1 MSSKRRNPYSGVG
14 CFFATPFI
22 GRVSSAKKQESFNLA
37 LHSVVSPP
45 QLSVFYIKGTPLCI
59 VERRLR
65 PVRYGLTPVP
75 LAQVSMC
82 SCLTVSSLSTQFA
95 WRVRGCFHCYIPPLS
110 YIRQYNN
117 NPLIVLSLSIGS
129 HSATNADYIRFLNSF
144 CSFHYCYI
152 QWQV

>member
-1 MSSKRRNPYSGVG
+1 MPSKRRNPYSGVG

-59 VERRLR
+59 IERRLR

-75 LAQVSMC
+75 LAQVFMC

-95 WRVRGCFHCYIPPLS
+95 WRVRGCFHCYTPPLS

-117 NPLIVLSLSIGS
+117 NPLIVLSPSIGS
-129 HSATNADYIRFLNSF
+129 HSATNADYIRFHNSF
-144 CSFHYCYI
+144 YSFHHCYI